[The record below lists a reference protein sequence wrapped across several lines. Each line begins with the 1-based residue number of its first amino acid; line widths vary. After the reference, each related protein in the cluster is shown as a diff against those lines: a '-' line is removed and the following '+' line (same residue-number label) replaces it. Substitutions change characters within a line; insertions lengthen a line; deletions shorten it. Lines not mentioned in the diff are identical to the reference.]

1 MYAQFKPT
9 RDGDYNAYICKSY
22 RTKKGGTSSETVEKL
37 GLLSKIAAEHPDMD
51 PRDWVR
57 QRAAMLTEQEKKE
70 TAIISMKLSPKR
82 RIPKDKGRS
91 FYGGDLFLMPFYHRL
106 EIDRICG
113 DIARKYKFKF
123 NLNDIFSKLV
133 YGRILFPDSKRATYN
148 AARDFID
155 FPSFELEDVYKS
167 LSILSRESDFIQS
180 ALYHNSLKKGKR
192 NTRLVYYDCTNYY
205 CETEKEDVLR
215 KYGHSKEH
223 RPNPIVQMGM
233 FMDAEGLPLAFCV
246 NPGNTAETQTLRP
259 LEEKLADNFS
269 LSDFVVCTDGGLG
282 CIENRMYNQTEDRDY
297 ITVLSLK
304 KLRTHLQDWVLD
316 PDAEWMYAGCT
327 EGITIR
333 EAYESFDKETL
344 KTMTFYRDRWTNE
357 EYKLSN
363 GQKVRL
369 EEHLIVTYSPKYAM
383 YQRQKRAEQIARAQ
397 LRITRGE
404 SPQPKSPNDC
414 RRFIKSF
421 PVTKQGELAEITEYK
436 LDMEKIK
443 SEERFDGF
451 YAYGTSLDDD
461 PLQVIKANSFRSDI
475 ETLFRVTKTNLDMR
489 PIYLS
494 DPEHIKGHFIMCFTA
509 LLILKQLQFSL
520 GTHYSV
526 DQLCDTLRKIKFLY
540 HDAYGYEP
548 EFTPSDLTDELQR
561 SANILIDTEIIPK
574 ATMRKIIR
582 SLKKR

>member
-37 GLLSKIAAEHPDMD
+37 GLLSKIAKEHPDMD

-57 QRAAMLTEQEKKE
+57 ERAAMLTEQEKKE
-70 TAIISMKLSPKR
+70 TVIVSVKLSPKR
-82 RIPKDKGRS
+82 RIPKGKGRS
-91 FYGGDLFLMPFYHRL
+91 FYGGDLFLMEFYHKL

-113 DIARKYKFKF
+113 EISRRYKFKF
-123 NLNDIFSKLV
+123 NLDEIFSKLI

-148 AARDFID
+148 AAKSFID
-155 FPSFELEDVYKS
+155 TPRFELEDVYKS
-167 LSILSRESDFIQS
+167 LSILARESDFIQS
-180 ALYHNSLKKGKR
+180 ALYHNSQKTGKR
-192 NTRLVYYDCTNYY
+192 DTRVIYYDCTNYY
-205 CETEKEDVLR
+205 FEIEQEDELR

-282 CIENRMYNQTEDRDY
+282 CLENRMYNQTEGRDY

-304 KLRTHLQDWVLD
+304 KMRAHLQDWILD
-316 PDAEWMYAGCT
+316 PEEKWFYAGCQ
-327 EGITIR
+327 EGIKLKD
-333 EAYESFDKETL
+333 AYEKFDKETL

-383 YQRQKRAEQIARAQ
+383 YQRQKRDEQIARAR
-397 LRITRGE
+397 LRIERGE
-404 SPQPKSPNDC
+404 SSQPKSPNDC
-414 RRFIKSF
+414 RRLIK
-421 PVTKQGELAEITEYK
+421 PVSVTEQGELAEITEYK
-436 LDMEKIK
+436 LDTGRIK

-451 YAYGTSLDDD
+451 YAYGTSLNDD
-461 PLQVIKANSFRSDI
+461 PLHVLKANSFRADI
-475 ETLFRVTKTNLDMR
+475 EALFRVTKTNMDLR

-520 GTHYSV
+520 SSHCSI
-526 DQLCDTLRKIKFLY
+526 DQLCDTLREIKFLY

-548 EFTPSDLTDELQR
+548 EFTPSDITDELQR
-561 SANILIDTEIIPK
+561 NANILIDTEIVPK
-574 ATMRKIIR
+574 ATMRRFIR

>member
-9 RDGDYNAYICKSY
+9 RNGDFNAYICKSY

-37 GLLSKIAAEHPDMD
+37 GLLSKIAKEHPGVD

-57 QRAAMLTEQEKKE
+57 ERAALLTEQEKKE
-70 TAIISMKLSPKR
+70 TAIVSVKLSPKR
-82 RIPKDKGRS
+82 RIPKGKGRS
-91 FYGGDLFLMPFYHRL
+91 LYGGDLFLMPFYHKL
-106 EIDRICG
+106 EIDRICE
-113 DIARKYKFKF
+113 DISRRYKFKF
-123 NLNDIFSKLV
+123 NLNDIFSKLI

-148 AARDFID
+148 AAQDLID
-155 FPSFELEDVYKS
+155 IPHFKLEDVYKA
-167 LSILSRESDFIQS
+167 LSILARESDFIQS
-180 ALYHNSLKKGKR
+180 SLYHNSQKTGKR
-192 NTRLVYYDCTNYY
+192 DTRIIYYDCTNYY
-205 CETEKEDVLR
+205 FEIEQEDELR

-233 FMDAEGLPLAFCV
+233 FMDAEGLPLAFCL

-282 CIENRMYNQTEDRDY
+282 CVENRMYNQTEGRDY

-304 KLRTHLQDWVLD
+304 KLRPHLQDWILN
-316 PDAEWMYAGCT
+316 PEEEWMYAGCK
-327 EGITIR
+327 EGITLK
-333 EAYESFDKETL
+333 EAYEKFDKETL
-344 KTMTFYRDRWTNE
+344 KTMTFYRDRWTKE

-383 YQRQKRAEQIARAQ
+383 YQRQKRAEHIARAQ
-397 LRITRGE
+397 LRLDRGE
-404 SPQPKSPNDC
+404 TSRPNSPNDC
-414 RRFIKSF
+414 RRFIKSIS
-421 PVTKQGELAEITEYK
+421 VTDQGEVAEHTEHV
-436 LDMEKIK
+436 LDEDKIK
-443 SEERFDGF
+443 WEEQFDGF
-451 YAYGTSLDDD
+451 YVYGTSLDDD
-461 PLQVIKANSFRSDI
+461 PLHVIKANSFRTDI
-475 ETLFRVTKTNLDMR
+475 EALFRVTKTNLDLR

-520 GTHYSV
+520 SSHYSV
-526 DQLCDTLRKIKFLY
+526 DQLCDTLREIRFLY

-548 EFTPSDLTDELQR
+548 VFTPSDITDELQR
-561 SANILIDTEIIPK
+561 NANILIDTEIVPK
-574 ATMRKIIR
+574 PTMRKYIR
-582 SLKKR
+582 SLGKR